1 MVSRRLIYKFLLD
14 FVYPNRCP
22 ICGSFIKWDELLCKV
37 CESKLPFH
45 EKTLC
50 ERCGKDK
57 CLDHDSLHFDS
68 IYTLMRYEDICVKA
82 IHQLKD
88 DRQLNFA
95 EYSAKPLG
103 NVLREN
109 GIAQQADIITSVPMH
124 RSKRRKRGYDQA
136 QKLAHFTAAELGINE
151 NYRLLGRTKDT
162 AEQHTLTASERKT
175 HAEEIYFS
183 LPDHADIKGKNI
195 LLFDDVYTTGSTLN
209 VCSGLLK
216 NMGAKNVFCAAI
228 ATTLLDEKHK
238 E

>member
-1 MVSRRLIYKFLLD
+1 
-14 FVYPNRCP
+14 
-22 ICGSFIKWDELLCKV
+22 
-37 CESKLPFH
+37 
-45 EKTLC
+45 
-50 ERCGKDK
+50 
-57 CLDHDSLHFDS
+57 
-68 IYTLMRYEDICVKA
+68 MRYEDICVKA

-95 EYSAKPLG
+95 EYSAKLLG

-109 GIAQQADIITSVPMH
+109 GVADQADIITSVPMH

-136 QKLAHFTAAELGINE
+136 QKLAHFTAAELGIKE

-175 HAEEIYFS
+175 LAEEIYFS
-183 LPDHADIKGKNI
+183 LPDHADIKGKNV
-195 LLFDDVYTTGSTLN
+195 LLFDDVYTTGATLN
-209 VCSGLLK
+209 VCSRLLK
-216 NMGAKNVFCAAI
+216 EMGAKKVFCAAI

>member
-1 MVSRRLIYKFLLD
+1 M
-14 FVYPNRCP
+14 
-22 ICGSFIKWDELLCKV
+22 
-37 CESKLPFH
+37 
-45 EKTLC
+45 
-50 ERCGKDK
+50 
-57 CLDHDSLHFDS
+57 
-68 IYTLMRYEDICVKA
+68 KA

-95 EYSAKPLG
+95 EYSAKLLG

-109 GIAQQADIITSVPMH
+109 GIVQQADIITSVPMH

-136 QKLAHFTAAELGINE
+136 QKLAHFTAMELGIRE
-151 NYRLLGRTKDT
+151 DHRLLGRTRDT

-195 LLFDDVYTTGSTLN
+195 LLFDDVYTTGATLN
-209 VCSGLLK
+209 VCSRLLK
-216 NMGAKNVFCAAI
+216 EMGAKKVFCAAI

>member
-1 MVSRRLIYKFLLD
+1 MYK
-14 FVYPNRCP
+14 RQ
-22 ICGSFIKWDELLCKV
+22 
-37 CESKLPFH
+37 
-45 EKTLC
+45 
-50 ERCGKDK
+50 DK

-68 IYTLMRYEDICVKA
+68 IHTLMRYEDICVKA

-95 EYSAKPLG
+95 EYSAKLLG

-136 QKLAHFTAAELGINE
+136 QKLAHFTAMELGIRE
-151 NYRLLGRTKDT
+151 VHRLLGRTKDT
-162 AEQHTLTASERKT
+162 AEQHTLTAAQRKT
-175 HAEEIYFS
+175 HAEDIYYS
-183 LPDHADIKGKNI
+183 LAKHTDIKGKNV
-195 LLFDDVYTTGSTLN
+195 LLFDDVYTTGATLN
-209 VCSGLLK
+209 VCSRLLK
-216 NMGAKNVFCAAI
+216 EMGAKKVFCAAI

>member
-95 EYSAKPLG
+95 EYSAKLLG

-124 RSKRRKRGYDQA
+124 KSKRRKRGYDQA
-136 QKLAHFTAAELGINE
+136 QKLAHFTAMELGIKE
-151 NYRLLGRTKDT
+151 RELSSAWTDKGYRRTAYFDCRSTKNSCGGDIF
-162 AEQHTLTASERKT
+162 LTA
-175 HAEEIYFS
+175 
-183 LPDHADIKGKNI
+183 
-195 LLFDDVYTTGSTLN
+195 
-209 VCSGLLK
+209 
-216 NMGAKNVFCAAI
+216 
-228 ATTLLDEKHK
+228 
-238 E
+238 

>member
-1 MVSRRLIYKFLLD
+1 MMTVVSRRLICKFLLD

-22 ICGSFIKWDELLCKV
+22 VCGSFIKWDELLCKN
-37 CESKLPFH
+37 CECNLPF
-45 EKTLC
+45 
-50 ERCGKDK
+50 
-57 CLDHDSLHFDS
+57 
-68 IYTLMRYEDICVKA
+68 
-82 IHQLKD
+82 HQLKD

-95 EYSAKPLG
+95 EYSAKLLG

-136 QKLAHFTAAELGINE
+136 QKLAHFTAMELGIRE
-151 NYRLLGRTKDT
+151 DHRLLGRTRDT
-162 AEQHTLTASERKT
+162 AEQHTLTAAERKT

-195 LLFDDVYTTGSTLN
+195 LLFDDVYTTGATLN
-209 VCSGLLK
+209 VCSRLLK
-216 NMGAKNVFCAAI
+216 EMGAKKVFCAAI